1 MRLTEFFYFNKSDR
15 SALLFL
21 LAVGCLVAL
30 FFWLGGNG
38 EDRTQLSEADSLDM
52 VRNRTYVLSDKHYS
66 RNRRSY
72 YYATATKSAERFPFD
87 PNTADSTQ
95 LLRLGLRPWQVKNIY
110 KYRAAGGIYRRPE
123 DFARL
128 YGLTRKEYRELQP
141 YIRISDD
148 YLAAS
153 TIYHSEPVA
162 NRDTV
167 RSPIKMKPQERL
179 SLNTADTTALKHVP
193 GIGSFFA
200 RKIVSYR
207 QRLGGFHSIN
217 QLLEIEDFPE
227 SSLSFFV
234 IPDDKI
240 RKLNLNQLSLEDLR
254 RHPYISFHQ
263 AKAIIDYRRLH
274 GPLKSLQDLRLHR
287 DFTPEAISRLEPYVT
302 F

>member
-15 SALLFL
+15 NALLFL

-52 VRNRTYVLSDKHYS
+52 VRNRAYIRSDKHYS

-72 YYATATKSAERFPFD
+72 YYATAAKSAERFPFD

-148 YLAAS
+148 YLDAS
-153 TIYHSEPVA
+153 PY
-162 NRDTV
+162 
-167 RSPIKMKPQERL
+167 
-179 SLNTADTTALKHVP
+179 
-193 GIGSFFA
+193 A
-200 RKIVSYR
+200 R
-207 QRLGGFHSIN
+207 
-217 QLLEIEDFPE
+217 P
-227 SSLSFFV
+227 
-234 IPDDKI
+234 
-240 RKLNLNQLSLEDLR
+240 
-254 RHPYISFHQ
+254 
-263 AKAIIDYRRLH
+263 
-274 GPLKSLQDLRLHR
+274 
-287 DFTPEAISRLEPYVT
+287 SR
-302 F
+302 

>member
-38 EDRTQLSEADSLDM
+38 EDRTPLSEADSLDM

-87 PNTADSTQ
+87 PNTADATQ

-141 YIRISDD
+141 YIRISDENIVASPVH
-148 YLAAS
+148 LALWRES
-153 TIYHSEPVA
+153 QLERTTVMTYSDDVRHLMTIMQP
-162 NRDTV
+162 
-167 RSPIKMKPQERL
+167 ERQ
-179 SLNTADTTALKHVP
+179 T
-193 GIGSFFA
+193 
-200 RKIVSYR
+200 
-207 QRLGGFHSIN
+207 
-217 QLLEIEDFPE
+217 
-227 SSLSFFV
+227 
-234 IPDDKI
+234 
-240 RKLNLNQLSLEDLR
+240 LNQLVRRSGLKRPKVIALLARLLR
-254 RHPYISFHQ
+254 FGVVRWEYQ
-263 AKAIIDYRRLH
+263 APQFLF
-274 GPLKSLQDLRLHR
+274 S
-287 DFTPEAISRLEPYVT
+287 V
-302 F
+302 